1 MNEDTV
7 TRPERFH
14 PLVYVREVT
23 LGELVADGALPPAS
37 AIPAGTRLYAVHLA
51 DGKRIA
57 VLDNR
62 DAAFAAA
69 WQNDLVPV
77 SVH

>member
-1 MNEDTV
+1 MNDEAVLT
-7 TRPERFH
+7 

-23 LGELVADGALPPAS
+23 PRELISDGAMPADAKVPP
-37 AIPAGTRLYAVHLA
+37 GTKLYAVHLP

-57 VLDNR
+57 VLDSR

-69 WQNDLVPV
+69 LQNDLAPV